1 MIRAGQTAD
10 RYARRRAELEVYFDR
25 TAVDGWKK
33 LVGTEKVSRI
43 RETVRAGRDAMR
55 ARILDRFPEDLSG
68 WRILDAGCGSGV
80 MSFALAARGA
90 DVTGVDLSPQMIGFA
105 ADSAGSWKTRHPGA
119 GTVTFEAGDMLSAE
133 LGQFDA
139 VVAMDSL
146 IHYHMADAADAVAG
160 LARRTARQ
168 IVFTVAPRTPL
179 LSAMHAAGKLFPR
192 SDRSPAIEP
201 VVPARI
207 IRLLAARP
215 DMAGWTASDT
225 ARVSSGFYISE
236 ALEVKRA

>member
-1 MIRAGQTAD
+1 MMRAGQTAD

-25 TAVDGWKK
+25 TAVEGWKK
-33 LVGTEKVSRI
+33 LVGTQKVSRI

-55 ARILDRFPEDLSG
+55 AQILDRFPDDLSG

-80 MSFALAARGA
+80 MSLALAARGA
-90 DVTGVDLSPQMIGFA
+90 DVTGVDLSPQMIAFA
-105 ADSAGSWKTRHPGA
+105 EDAAIDWQARHPSAGRVRFVS
-119 GTVTFEAGDMLSAE
+119 GDMLSAG
-133 LGQFDA
+133 LGHFDA

-146 IHYHMADAADAVAG
+146 IHYHMADAASAVAG
-160 LARRTARQ
+160 LARRTGQQ

-201 VVPARI
+201 VVPVRMV
-207 IRLLAARP
+207 RELLDRA
-215 DMAGWTASDT
+215 DMAGWTAGGS
-225 ARVSSGFYISE
+225 ARISSGFYISE